1 MMQPGGAGKTGSAQ
15 AGFKVVLGNRNFT
28 FLWSAQALSQVAQ
41 NIINFAVVVQVEN
54 LTHSTTE
61 VALTIVAFILPAV
74 IFSPIA
80 GVLVDRMD
88 KKVILLGTNVLRGVA
103 TLGFVVFGHTLL
115 AIFSILFVSSV
126 INQLFSPAES
136 ASIPMLVKREQ
147 LMNANSLFN
156 ITFNG
161 AIFVGFVIIAPA
173 VIKFAGLRVVFFVT
187 VAMYL
192 AAAGL
197 CSVLPARMGRLRPVQ
212 TAGEPGSGHP
222 GQMLDEIRE
231 GLAYI
236 FARKELVTAI
246 IQLTLIQTLL
256 LIMGEMA
263 PGFTARVLNLTA
275 ADTAYV
281 FLPLGLGLILGIIT
295 LNRVTRL
302 IPKELLTRIS
312 VFAIG
317 LLTFGVGIS
326 PPLSRLGAKIASTVS
341 DELQAANWLIAL
353 DLFLL
358 LIIGFAFAYVVVPAQ
373 TQVQELTEDENR
385 GRVFSIQLMLA
396 SAFMIIP
403 LLFFGSLADAFG
415 ITQVLA
421 GMGILI
427 AIPFGFTLRHAVRE
441 YHEGRY
447 RQSA

>member
-1 MMQPGGAGKTGSAQ
+1 
-15 AGFKVVLGNRNFT
+15 
-28 FLWSAQALSQVAQ
+28 
-41 NIINFAVVVQVEN
+41 
-54 LTHSTTE
+54 
-61 VALTIVAFILPAV
+61 
-74 IFSPIA
+74 
-80 GVLVDRMD
+80 
-88 KKVILLGTNVLRGVA
+88 VILLWTNVLRGVA
-103 TLGFVVFGHTLL
+103 TLGFVAFGHTLF
-115 AIFSILFVSSV
+115 AIFGILFVSSV

-147 LMNANSLFN
+147 LLNANSLFN

-197 CSVLPARMGRLRPVQ
+197 CGVLPARMGRLRPVE
-212 TAGEPGSGHP
+212 TAEGPWSSGHP
-222 GQMLDEIRE
+222 GQMLDEIRD

-281 FLPLGLGLILGIIT
+281 FLPLGLGLMLGIVT

-302 IPKELLTRIS
+302 VPKELLTRIS

-326 PPLSRLGAKIASTVS
+326 PPLSRLGAKIASKVS

-373 TQVQELTEDENR
+373 TQLQELTEDDNR

-427 AIPFGFTLRHAVRE
+427 AIPFGFTLRHAVRD
-441 YHEGRY
+441 YQHGRS